1 MPMHDWTRVE
11 PSIYH
16 DFHQKWAV
24 RIAEALDARL
34 PPDYYAIAEGAA
46 AGYVADV
53 LALQRRRPAGGAAP
67 VRAAPGAGPAVAA
80 FVAEARSRRVPRKK
94 TVVAIRHAADDRAV
108 AFIELVSPGNKSS
121 KEAFREFVGKSVDL
135 LRRGVHLLLVD
146 PFPPGPRDP
155 GGIHPPIWRRLGGQP
170 IALPADR
177 PLTLASYESQP
188 PETRAYIERL
198 AVGDAVP
205 DMPVFLEP
213 GHHVAVPLRE
223 TYDAAFAAVPLRW
236 REVIAPPPG

>member
-1 MPMHDWTRVE
+1 MPMHDWTLVE
-11 PSIYH
+11 PSIHH

-34 PPDYYAIAEGAA
+34 PPDYYAMAEGAA
-46 AGYVADV
+46 GGY
-53 LALQRRRPAGGAAP
+53 
-67 VRAAPGAGPAVAA
+67 
-80 FVAEARSRRVPRKK
+80 VAEARSRRVPRKK
-94 TVVAIRHAADDRAV
+94 TVVAIKHAADDRAV

-121 KEAFREFVGKSVDL
+121 KEAFREIVGKSVDL

-155 GGIHPPIWRRLGGQP
+155 GGVHPPSWRRLGGQP

-177 PLTLASYESQP
+177 PLTLASYESRP

-205 DMPVFLEP
+205 DMPEFLEP
-213 GHHVAVPLRE
+213 GEFVAVPLRE
-223 TYDAAFAAVPLRW
+223 TYEAALAAVPLRW
-236 REVIAPPPG
+236 REVIAPAPG